1 MATKT
6 DQLVGF
12 SILGFSL
19 ALFTYCSVWIIALP
33 FIDSD
38 HVIHSYFLP
47 REFSVLL
54 PLVAGLLLLLSVGF
68 FISFVMWKNWRPKK
82 KYE

>member
-1 MATKT
+1 MATMT

-19 ALFTYCSVWIIALP
+19 VLFIYCSFWIIALP

-38 HVIHSYFLP
+38 HMIHSYFLP
-47 REFSVLL
+47 REYSVLL

-68 FISFVMWKNWRPKK
+68 FISFMMWKSWRPEKK
-82 KYE
+82 SE